1 MGVQLAHRK
10 KQNRL
15 EKRKRKMEKI
25 KSAIRTQ
32 TTDMILECVTKI
44 GGGQVSTEQAMV
56 RAALIDIYIEREG
69 EAAGETLM
77 DLLGM

>member
-1 MGVQLAHRK
+1 
-10 KQNRL
+10 
-15 EKRKRKMEKI
+15 MEKI

-32 TTDMILECVTKI
+32 TTEMILECVTKI

-56 RAALIDIYIEREG
+56 RAALIDVYIERTSEEDG
-69 EAAGETLM
+69 DMLM